1 VTPHDLTPENGPGP
15 ETDGIAARL
24 EAERPIPHPAF
35 RGELRRRLLTTAPAT
50 APSRI
55 RLLITGYSTAG
66 LALLT
71 IAAVGLAGLGPFAA

>member
-1 VTPHDLTPENGPGP
+1 MTPDDLTPETRPSA
-15 ETDGIAARL
+15 ETEEIAAWL